1 MFSWVY
7 YIDKWFIVVK
17 NYGKRDY
24 TFIFFSS
31 FFKLYLFIN
40 DYETSYTTY
49 INHAGWHRFLRS
61 DGLRVGVPGRNSPVW
76 LGDQMTISHAEAGY
90 RVPLSWWFHSDRTIK
105 FTNNVTINLRKK
117 ITWYIWYYFSNV
129 DLKLRNRV
137 RQYR

>member
-31 FFKLYLFIN
+31 FFKLYLFNN
-40 DYETSYTTY
+40 DYETSY
-49 INHAGWHRFLRS
+49 INHAGWHRCLRS